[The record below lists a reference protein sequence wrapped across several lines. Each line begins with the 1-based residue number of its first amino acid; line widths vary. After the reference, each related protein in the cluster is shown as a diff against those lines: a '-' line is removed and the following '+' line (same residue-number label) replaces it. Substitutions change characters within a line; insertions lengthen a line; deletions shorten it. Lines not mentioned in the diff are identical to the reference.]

1 MKVSKKIYRIHFF
14 HLKKKKEKKSFRE
27 NWIWKFAR
35 CRASNVQSH
44 FSGTLKNVSFYSI
57 FFILYRV
64 KLYNYINYI
73 NLKFSNRHPIVICII
88 ISRTP
93 CIPRSLKKLIER
105 DCRWWPAR
113 DRLASSKQAKRFLKR
128 FIRSPVNRWS
138 IYFRRSSCEQ
148 NIMGRDV
155 CPSPLQAWPAAG
167 VFVSCLT
174 RNGIRPSD
182 QSFQELT
189 SPGWRRS
196 PRFPVVASSDEQLF
210 SSRPAQA
217 ALQKLVFPFHCVGAP
232 RALPLTAHGIKLD
245 RCPIYLLAPFF

>member
-1 MKVSKKIYRIHFF
+1 M
-14 HLKKKKEKKSFRE
+14 
-27 NWIWKFAR
+27 
-35 CRASNVQSH
+35 
-44 FSGTLKNVSFYSI
+44 
-57 FFILYRV
+57 
-64 KLYNYINYI
+64 
-73 NLKFSNRHPIVICII
+73 
-88 ISRTP
+88 
-93 CIPRSLKKLIER
+93 
-105 DCRWWPAR
+105 
-113 DRLASSKQAKRFLKR
+113 QAKY
-128 FIRSPVNRWS
+128 NG
-138 IYFRRSSCEQ
+138 Q
-148 NIMGRDV
+148 GRV

-232 RALPLTAHGIKLD
+232 RAPSLSHGPRDKIRSLPVLSSRAIFLA
-245 RCPIYLLAPFF
+245 LAPLPPTTHWFPFHLASARRRIANRFADARLDLSYGRNARIDPRSNV